1 MATAAPSFDKTTAD
15 VSLAAAASRLDLCL
29 DNAELIRIGSAAV
42 YWLNNR
48 TIVARVS
55 RSLDLLPVAVNEI
68 AVSKWLA
75 GAGVPA
81 VIALEVAQ
89 PVVVGEHVVTF
100 WESVSDREAYGTT
113 SELGQLL
120 RALHELSAP
129 RNITLPELKPFDRLE
144 SRIRAAVALDEADRE
159 FLLRR
164 VLELSTAYER
174 LEFPLG
180 VGVVHGDAS
189 VGNVLRTWTDDVV
202 LSDLDGFAYGP
213 REWDLLLTAMFF
225 ERYGWHTDGEYRAF
239 VDTYGV
245 DVMRWDGYKVLAD
258 TRELSMVT
266 WLSQNVTSS
275 DSARQEF
282 TKRIETL
289 RTDGSRRSWKPL

>member
-1 MATAAPSFDKTTAD
+1 M
-15 VSLAAAASRLDLCL
+15 AAAASRLGICSD
-29 DNAELIRIGSAAV
+29 DAELIRIGSAAV
-42 YWLNNR
+42 YWLSSR

-81 VIALEVAQ
+81 VVALEVAQ

-113 SELGQLL
+113 SELGRLL
-120 RALHELSAP
+120 RALHQLSVP
-129 RNITLPELKPFDRLE
+129 QGITLPELRPFDRLE
-144 SRIRAAVALDEADRE
+144 ARIRSALALNETDRE

-164 VLELSTAYER
+164 TRELFAAYER

-189 VGNVLRTWTDDVV
+189 VGNVLRTWTGTAV
-202 LSDLDGFAYGP
+202 LSDLDGLAHGS

-225 ERYGWHTDGEYRAF
+225 ERYGWHTDDEYRAF

-245 DVMRWDGYKVLAD
+245 DVMQWDGYKVLAD
-258 TRELSMVT
+258 TRELSMVA
-266 WLSQNVTSS
+266 WLSQNVAAS

-282 TKRIETL
+282 AKRIHAL
-289 RTDGSRRSWKPL
+289 RTDGSRRDWKPL

>member
-15 VSLAAAASRLDLCL
+15 VSLAAAALRLGICSED
-29 DNAELIRIGSAAV
+29 AELIRIGSAAV
-42 YWLNNR
+42 YWLRNR

-89 PVVVGEHVVTF
+89 PVVVGTHVVTF

-113 SELGQLL
+113 SELGRLL
-120 RALHELSAP
+120 RALHDLNAP
-129 RNITLPELKPFDRLE
+129 EGITLPDLEPFGRLE
-144 SRIRAAVALDEADRE
+144 SRIRGAVALDEADRE

-164 VLELSTAYER
+164 ARDLSMAYER
-174 LEFPLG
+174 LAFPLG

-189 VGNVLRTWTDDVV
+189 VGNVLRTWTGTAV
-202 LSDLDGFAYGP
+202 LSDLDGLAYGP

-225 ERYGWHTDGEYRAF
+225 ERYGWHTEDEYRAF
-239 VDTYGV
+239 VDAYGV
-245 DVMRWDGYKVLAD
+245 DVMDWDGYKVLAD
-258 TRELSMVT
+258 TRELSMVA
-266 WLSQNVTSS
+266 WLSQNVAASV
-275 DSARQEF
+275 SARQEF
-282 TKRIETL
+282 AKRIQSL
-289 RTDGSRRSWKPL
+289 RTDGSRQEWKPL